1 MFGSTSI
8 LHLEGC
14 GNHPIGWGG
23 VWMADNKNMNY
34 IKIWKNNKKTK
45 KKRYLRYRDFLGI
58 NASLRIDS
66 I

>member
-23 VWMADNKNMNY
+23 PCRADNQVSEY
-34 IKIWKNNKKTK
+34 IKIQENNKKTE
-45 KKRYLRYRDFLGI
+45 KKRYF
-58 NASLRIDS
+58 
-66 I
+66 

>member
-23 VWMADNKNMNY
+23 PCRADNQVSDY
-34 IKIWKNNKKTK
+34 IKIWKNNKKIK
-45 KKRYLRYRDFLGI
+45 KKGDFYPLHLLKI
-58 NASLRIDS
+58 NALLRLDS

>member
-23 VWMADNKNMNY
+23 LGMADNQFRVDRKT
-34 IKIWKNNKKTK
+34 WKNNIKIK
-45 KKRYLRYRDFLGI
+45 KKWHFT
-58 NASLRIDS
+58 
-66 I
+66 